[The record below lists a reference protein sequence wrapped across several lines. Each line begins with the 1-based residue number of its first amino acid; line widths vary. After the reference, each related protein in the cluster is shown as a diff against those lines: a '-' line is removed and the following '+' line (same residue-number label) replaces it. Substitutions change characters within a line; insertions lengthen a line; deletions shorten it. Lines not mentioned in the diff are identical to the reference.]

1 MMVPVDLLKV
11 EMIEAR
17 MGGFSFVVEML
28 SGLALKLLRREVYI
42 LDKNFS
48 GELLLPEPEP
58 ESDLV

>member
-1 MMVPVDLLKV
+1 MVPMDLLKV
-11 EMIEAR
+11 EMIEAW
-17 MGGFSFVVEML
+17 MGRFSFVVEML